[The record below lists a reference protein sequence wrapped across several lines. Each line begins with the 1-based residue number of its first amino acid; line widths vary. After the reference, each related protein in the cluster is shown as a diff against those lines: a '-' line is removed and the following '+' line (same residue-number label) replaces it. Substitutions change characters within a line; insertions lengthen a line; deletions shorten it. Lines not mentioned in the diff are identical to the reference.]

1 MLASLLLQPFRTT
14 PLVTPAPKTI
24 IDVKTRREETFR
36 SRKWIELPLTKTVV
50 ARIMTYIYMCPGL
63 KPQAMYANLRTVPY
77 KTLKALVKDSGNLIP
92 PNSD

>member
-1 MLASLLLQPFRTT
+1 M
-14 PLVTPAPKTI
+14 TPAPKTI
-24 IDVKTRREETFR
+24 IDVKTRREKTFR

-63 KPQAMYANLRTVPY
+63 KPHSMYANLRTVPY